1 MAEPGAVYWR
11 DLAVVSRAE
20 VWMELL
26 LPLPWL
32 AIALLCGALDF
43 MAGLVA
49 ATLVVFMIGVRLNH
63 GAVHRTLGLSD
74 RASDVLMVMVSVVL
88 GGATHALAHTHRIH
102 HMRCLA
108 DDDLEGRAASYGFW
122 QALWRSP
129 LYPLKIHAAALRDGG
144 FTLRCW
150 IAGELIAVLLVQAA
164 VWALF
169 DVAALRVASL
179 TLLVANAAVPMVG
192 IWAVHRGCH
201 GTAHMAR
208 TSRSPR
214 LDGLVAHMFQH
225 EEHHRYPAVPTRHLD
240 ELTRRIDAA
249 HGISI
254 GPRVIDTST
263 LLWFR
268 SQARPPTELLI

>member
-1 MAEPGAVYWR
+1 MAERGAVCWR
-11 DLAVVSRAE
+11 DLAVVSRRD

-32 AIALLCGALDF
+32 AIAALCGALDL

-63 GAVHRTLGLSD
+63 GAVHRTLGLSE
-74 RASDVLMVMVSVVL
+74 RASDVLMVVVSVVL

-102 HMRCLA
+102 HLRCLA

-129 LYPLKIHAAALRDGG
+129 LYPLQIHAAALRDGD
-144 FTLRCW
+144 FSLRCW
-150 IAGELIAVLLVQAA
+150 IAAELIAVLLVQTA

-169 DVAALRVASL
+169 DVAALRVVSL
-179 TLLVANAAVPMVG
+179 TLLFANAAVPMVG
-192 IWAVHRGCH
+192 IWAVHRGCR
-201 GTAHMAR
+201 GTAHVAR

-214 LDGLVAHMFQH
+214 LDWLVAHMFQH
-225 EEHHRYPAVPTRHLD
+225 EEHHLYPAVPTRHLA

-249 HGISI
+249 HGMST

-263 LLWFR
+263 LIR
-268 SQARPPTELLI
+268 GPSQAARQDSR